1 MNYDTQKHKPMLIPT
16 EVKEQL
22 DQIKKIMIIES
33 LNNGGTG
40 RVSYGDAI
48 TYLLKNQK

>member
-1 MNYDTQKHKPMLIPT
+1 MNYDTKKHKPMIIST

-22 DQIKKIMIIES
+22 DEIKKTMIIES
-33 LNNGGTG
+33 LNNGGSG

-48 TYLLKNQK
+48 TYLLQNQK